1 MLFFELIYTGQTQ
14 GQHKLV
20 LNYFKVFNRATRKY
34 DLSENN
40 NVASDPKVQNFFSS
54 IQFNQSVI
62 CPSTLESLQKN
73 GI

>member
-1 MLFFELIYTGQTQ
+1 M
-14 GQHKLV
+14 
-20 LNYFKVFNRATRKY
+20 FNRATGKY

-40 NVASDPKVQNFFSS
+40 NVASDPKVQIFFSS

-73 GI
+73 GIWGNSDVNSKVKATVVT

>member
-1 MLFFELIYTGQTQ
+1 M
-14 GQHKLV
+14 
-20 LNYFKVFNRATRKY
+20 FNRATRKY

-62 CPSTLESLQKN
+62 CPSTLESLQEN
-73 GI
+73 GIWGNNDVNSKVKATVVT